1 MLIVALG
8 SLGLNVLLDGI
19 DLALI
24 LDKLLLNVVQPV
36 VDLRLQN
43 LILLGVVLDRVES
56 DLLG

>member
-43 LILLGVVLDRVES
+43 LVLLGVVLDRVES